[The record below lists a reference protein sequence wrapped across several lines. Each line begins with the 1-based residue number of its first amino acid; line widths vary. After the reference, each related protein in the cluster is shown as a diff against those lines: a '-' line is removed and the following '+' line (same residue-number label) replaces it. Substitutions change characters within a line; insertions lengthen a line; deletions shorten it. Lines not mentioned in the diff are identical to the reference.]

1 MIRVILL
8 IILVPILSF
17 AQFENIPENENII
30 LLIGPDNY
38 YQSSINEITQ
48 FHINFANSSGSRDH
62 IFIMMNNYNDS
73 YYQGNVSSDRLF
85 YGNINDI
92 WIRDFGT
99 QQILQSHHK
108 FEFSPNYLDNWT
120 SNWINNSY
128 LDWLNTQEIDYSNE
142 SIVMDGGN
150 FVTDGISKAV
160 VTTRI
165 FADNSG
171 ISESD
176 LRTYFQVNLGIE
188 QIAFV
193 PEEEGDITGHS
204 DGMVFWLTP
213 NKLAVNDYD
222 EPFRT
227 EVYNALI
234 HEFPNVEFINM
245 PYAPTDEVSP
255 DGFPSCKGIYVNA
268 LQTTDNI
275 YVPIYNLP
283 EDSEAIS
290 VFEAHTN
297 KTIIPVDAD
306 EVSLWGGSV
315 HCLSWEVLR
324 ASSIIMGDVNGD
336 GEVQAFDAALALQ
349 YSAELI
355 EFEEWQILAGDVDG
369 NGIVQ
374 AFDAALILQYSAGLI
389 DEFPVE

>member
-1 MIRVILL
+1 MWNQIKYIVLL
-8 IILVPILSF
+8 TFLGFMF

-30 LLIGPDNY
+30 LLVGPDNY
-38 YQSSINEITQ
+38 YQNSINEITQ
-48 FHINFANSSGSRDH
+48 FHINFASSPGSRDH

-99 QQILQSHHK
+99 QQILQNQYK
-108 FEFSPNYLDNWT
+108 FDYSPEYLDNWT

-128 LDWLNTQEIDYSNE
+128 LDWLNTQEFDYSNE
-142 SIVMDGGN
+142 SIILDGGN
-150 FVTDGISKAV
+150 FVTDRISKAV

-165 FADNSG
+165 FDDNPG
-171 ISESD
+171 FSESD

-213 NKLAVNDYD
+213 SKLAVNDYD

-234 HEFPNVEFINM
+234 PEFPNVEFINM

-324 ASSIIMGDVNGD
+324 ASSIIMGDVNSD
-336 GEVQAFDAALALQ
+336 GVVDIFDITFTVSYILG
-349 YSAELI
+349 I
-355 EFEEWQILAGDVDG
+355 ESEIQNADMNNDGVVNVIDIVMIVD
-369 NGIVQ
+369 
-374 AFDAALILQYSAGLI
+374 LILN
-389 DEFPVE
+389 E